1 MEMRTRP
8 VAEADL
14 PRLCTFPQSAE
25 ELFFLFPKAG
35 YPLTPEQLA
44 GAIAVRAD
52 STVVERSGEVVAFA
66 NFYQWQVDGSCAIG
80 NVMVAP
86 NCRGGGIGRSLIE
99 TMINL
104 AQSKYRAREV
114 RVSCFNHNT
123 AGLLFYAR
131 LGFHPCGIE
140 RRSDNLGQ
148 TVALLHLRLPLHHTF
163 GEQK

>member
-1 MEMRTRP
+1 MGMRTRP
-8 VAEADL
+8 VVEADL
-14 PRLCTFPQSAE
+14 ARLCTFPQNAE
-25 ELFFLFPKAG
+25 ELFFLYPKAG

-52 STVVERSGEVVAFA
+52 STVVERCGEVVAFA
-66 NFYQWQVDGSCAIG
+66 NFYQWQVNGSCAIG

-86 NCRGGGIGRSLIE
+86 DCRGDGVGRYLVE

-104 AQSKYRAREV
+104 AQTKYHAQEV

-140 RRSDNLGQ
+140 PRSDNLGQ
-148 TVALLHLRLPLHHTF
+148 TVALLHLCLPLHRIC
-163 GEQK
+163 GQQK